1 MAEVVDLLSSS
12 SDPPSDEELARSLL
26 EALGPAD
33 HEDAL
38 VAEEPSAAPPLV
50 LASAQSTSPLLPPL
64 IMHTDAYPTDIRS
77 QSRWGARARSRSP
90 ARAQWNNISLPST
103 PTTPND
109 AGKVSGEEEFI
120 NLQFDCKLIMG
131 MTGTI
136 LSSVSCNH
144 QTCVG
149 DIRHAVEEIV
159 ADMHPDDD
167 VFEIDYFKL
176 LRGGCVLL
184 NDSNK
189 IFEIFS
195 NLDECAMTVAIMYK
209 RRGVWRRV
217 NGQP

>member
-12 SDPPSDEELARSLL
+12 SDPPSDEELAHSLL

-159 ADMHPDDD
+159 ARMRNDG
-167 VFEIDYFKL
+167 VEIDSFKL
-176 LRGGCVLL
+176 LRGENVLL

-189 IFEIFS
+189 IFELFS
-195 NLDECAMTVAIMYK
+195 NLDDCALTVVVMRK
-209 RRGVWRRV
+209 RRGV
-217 NGQP
+217 

>member
-12 SDPPSDEELARSLL
+12 SDPPSDEELAHSLL

-159 ADMHPDDD
+159 AGMHTDE
-167 VFEIDYFKL
+167 VEIDSFKL
-176 LRGGCVLL
+176 LRGENVLL

-195 NLDECAMTVAIMYK
+195 NLDDCALTVAMMHHDA
-209 RRGVWRRV
+209 
-217 NGQP
+217 

>member
-12 SDPPSDEELARSLL
+12 SDPPSDEELAHSLL

-159 ADMHPDDD
+159 AGMRSDG
-167 VFEIDYFKL
+167 VEIDYFKL

>member
-12 SDPPSDEELARSLL
+12 SDPPSDEELAHSLL

-77 QSRWGARARSRSP
+77 QSRWGARARSRSR
-90 ARAQWNNISLPST
+90 ARARSSYISSPSS
-103 PTTPND
+103 PTTPSD
-109 AGKVSGEEEFI
+109 AGKASGEEEFI
-120 NLQFDCKLIMG
+120 NMQFDCKLIMR
-131 MTGTI
+131 MSGTI
-136 LSSVSCNH
+136 LSSCSCNH
-144 QTCVG
+144 RTCVG

-159 ADMHPDDD
+159 AGMHTDE
-167 VFEIDYFKL
+167 VEIDYFKL
-176 LRGGCVLL
+176 LRGDCVLL

-195 NLDECAMTVAIMYK
+195 NLDDCALTVVMLHK
-209 RRGVWRRV
+209 RKKKRAKTTH
-217 NGQP
+217 

>member
-12 SDPPSDEELARSLL
+12 SDPPSDEELAHSLL

-64 IMHTDAYPTDIRS
+64 IMHTDAYQTDIRS
-77 QSRWGARARSRSP
+77 QSRWGARARSRSR
-90 ARAQWNNISLPST
+90 ARAQSSNISLPAT
-103 PTTPND
+103 PTTPSD
-109 AGKVSGEEEFI
+109 AGKVSDEEEFI
-120 NLQFDCKLIMG
+120 KMQFDCKLIMG
-131 MTGTI
+131 MSGTI
-136 LSSVSCNH
+136 LSSVSCDH
-144 QTCVG
+144 RTCVG

-159 ADMHPDDD
+159 AGMRSEG
-167 VFEIDYFKL
+167 VEIDYFQL
-176 LRGGCVLL
+176 IRGDRVLL

-195 NLDECAMTVAIMYK
+195 NLDDCALTVVIMYK
-209 RRGVWRRV
+209 RRGVWRKV
-217 NGQP
+217 NGQS

>member
-1 MAEVVDLLSSS
+1 MKAMKICTQKS
-12 SDPPSDEELARSLL
+12 
-26 EALGPAD
+26 
-33 HEDAL
+33 HEHEGD
-38 VAEEPSAAPPLV
+38 
-50 LASAQSTSPLLPPL
+50 
-64 IMHTDAYPTDIRS
+64 
-77 QSRWGARARSRSP
+77 GARARSRSRE
-90 ARAQWNNISLPST
+90 RAQSRYISLVST
-103 PTTPND
+103 PTTPSD
-109 AGKVSGEEEFI
+109 AGKVSDEEEFI

-159 ADMHPDDD
+159 ARMRNDG
-167 VFEIDYFKL
+167 VEIDSFKL
-176 LRGGCVLL
+176 LRGENVLL

-195 NLDECAMTVAIMYK
+195 NLDECALTVAIMYK